1 MDKNNLDNNKT
12 HQEHTMPSTKRLAAA
27 LVAPLAIATV
37 SLLSLPVMAADRSE
51 CIAPAKPGGGYDL
64 TCRLAANGLLET
76 GVIDSPMM
84 VTYMPGGIGAVAY
97 NHVIGVRSDD
107 PNLIVAAS
115 TGAAV
120 NLALGKFGKF
130 TADDVRW
137 VGALGVDYGAVVVN
151 ADSPWQTL
159 DELMDDL
166 KKHPSEIPFG
176 AGGTIGS
183 QDWMKAALIAKSID
197 VSPRKLRYVSF
208 EGGGEALA
216 ALLGNHIK
224 VYTGDL
230 SELQSQL
237 SSGKIR
243 VLAALSEERVPGAF
257 ADIPTATE
265 QGYDV
270 TWPIWRGYYMGKDV
284 SDADYNAWVER
295 LKLLSEKPEFA
306 KIREARGLFPIQ
318 KFGPDFDQYVKAQIT
333 DFKTLAQEV
342 GLTQ

>member
-1 MDKNNLDNNKT
+1 
-12 HQEHTMPSTKRLAAA
+12 MPSTKRLAAA